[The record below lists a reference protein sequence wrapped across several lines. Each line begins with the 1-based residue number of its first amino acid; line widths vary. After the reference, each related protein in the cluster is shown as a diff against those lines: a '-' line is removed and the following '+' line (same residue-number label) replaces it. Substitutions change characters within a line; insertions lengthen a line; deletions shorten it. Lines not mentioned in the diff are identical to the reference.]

1 MARVKTQFFVISCSS
16 DGDVN
21 QRFLYVHGERK
32 HHSLPTMRNEAR
44 KRLLNCQEEMKC
56 DACDAE
62 IHQCLI
68 RREKKTLKQKN
79 AGEEVNNA

>member
-1 MARVKTQFFVISCSS
+1 MAKVKTQFFVISCSS

-32 HHSLPTMRNEAR
+32 EQSLPTTWSEAK
-44 KRLLNCQEEMKC
+44 KRQLDCQKSMKCQE
-56 DACDAE
+56 CDAE

-68 RREKKTLKQKN
+68 RREFSTLKQMN
-79 AGEEVNNA
+79 AQRDE